1 MNYIVM
7 KFGGSS
13 IQTILHMQRVAERVI
28 QKQKEGYGVVV
39 VLSAMGSTTN
49 QLLDLAKQVTKYPSK
64 RETDM
69 LISTGEQVSISL
81 FTMILKARDIDAVSL
96 TGAQAGIKTFGSHL
110 NNKIND
116 IDTSNITKHLNK
128 QQIVVVA
135 GFQGMNEQGDITTL
149 GRGGSDTSAV
159 AIAAKL
165 QCDCEIYTD
174 VDGIYAA
181 DPRIFKHAKKLSYIS
196 YEEMKEMAFLG
207 AKVMEPRSIEI
218 AHQHHIR
225 IYVAS
230 SITMEKGTYILEEE
244 QMIEKQSIT
253 GLSVSDKVV
262 MVTLKHVDSQLNI
275 VADLFMNLAQNEVN
289 VDMISQSPS
298 SKDFVNV
305 SFTAGANDLA
315 QINEV
320 LEALIEKNPQ
330 IEIIMDNEVVKVSV
344 VGQAMRH
351 QSGVAAKLFKVL
363 SENHI
368 EFKLVTT
375 SEISISYTISK
386 KLKEQAI
393 LAIANAFDLGE
404 HNV

>member
-1 MNYIVM
+1 MKNIVM

-13 IQTILHMQRVAERVI
+13 VQSILHMQNVADRVI
-28 QKQKEGYGVVV
+28 EKKQQGYEVVV
-39 VLSAMGSTTN
+39 VLSAMGKTTN

-81 FTMILKARDIDAVSL
+81 FTMILKAREIEAVAL
-96 TGAQAGIKTFGSHL
+96 TGLQAGIKTFGEHL
-110 NNKIND
+110 NNKIDD
-116 IDTSNITKHLNK
+116 IDTTLIEKHLNQK
-128 QQIVVVA
+128 EIVVVA
-135 GFQGMNEQGDITTL
+135 GFQGVNELGDITTL

-165 QCDCEIYTD
+165 KCDCEIYTD
-174 VDGIYAA
+174 VDGIYTA
-181 DPRIFKHAKKLSYIS
+181 DPRVFADAKKLESIS

-218 AHQHHIR
+218 AHRNQVK

-230 SITMEKGTYILEEE
+230 SLTKERGTYIMEETMME
-244 QMIEKQSIT
+244 RQTIT
-253 GLSVSDKVV
+253 GLSVSDKVM
-262 MVTLKHVDSQLNI
+262 MVTLRHVPNELNI
-275 VADLFMNLAQNEVN
+275 VADLFMGLAQNEVN
-289 VDMISQSPS
+289 VDMITQSPS
-298 SKDFVNV
+298 TPPFINV
-305 SFTAGANDLA
+305 SFTAGANDFA

-320 LEALIEKNPQ
+320 LDHLTKTYSS
-330 IEIIMDNEVVKVSV
+330 IEIELDDQVVKVSV

-351 QSGVAAKLFKVL
+351 QSGVAARLFQVL
-363 SENHI
+363 SENQI

-386 KLKEQAI
+386 ELKDKAI

-404 HNV
+404 SHA

>member
-1 MNYIVM
+1 
-7 KFGGSS
+7 
-13 IQTILHMQRVAERVI
+13 MQRVADRVI
-28 QKQKEGYGVVV
+28 SRQKEGYGVVV
-39 VLSAMGSTTN
+39 VLSAMGKTTN

-69 LISTGEQVSISL
+69 LIATGEQVSISL
-81 FTMILKARDIDAVSL
+81 FTMILKARDVDAVSL
-96 TGAQAGIKTFGSHL
+96 TGAQAGVKTFGNHL

-116 IDTSNITKHLNK
+116 IDTANIVNHLDHK
-128 QQIVVVA
+128 QIVVVA
-135 GFQGMNEQGDITTL
+135 GFQGINEQGDITTL

-159 AIAAKL
+159 AIASKL

-174 VDGIYAA
+174 VDGIYAV
-181 DPRIFKHAKKLSYIS
+181 DPRIFKNAKKLTQIS

-230 SITMEKGTYILEEE
+230 SMTEEQGTYISEDK
-244 QMIEKQSIT
+244 MIEKQAIT
-253 GLSVSDKVV
+253 GLSVSDKIM
-262 MVTLKHVDSQLNI
+262 MVTLRKVPNQLNI

-289 VDMISQSPS
+289 VDMISQTPS
-298 SKDFVNV
+298 SRERINV
-305 SFTAGANDLA
+305 SFTAGADDFT
-315 QINEV
+315 QINVV
-320 LEALIEKNPQ
+320 LEALVLKNPD
-330 IEIIMDNEVVKVSV
+330 IEIIIDDQVVKVSV

-351 QSGVAAKLFKVL
+351 QSGVAAQLFKVL
-363 SENHI
+363 SENGI

-386 KLKEQAI
+386 KLKEKAI

-404 HNV
+404 QDASNI